1 MCSTNSICRAFESIN
16 RSPSKAKE
24 VGVGVVDASKA
35 ENGRQILCPWL
46 STSRTMMMGRYC
58 EEGDDGGAMPFMCSR
73 WSLFGERGEGR
84 YMGEIRR
91 QIWMSFLEF
100 RVLWCSRKEGGGV
113 GRRRSSH
120 PLRATDGRFGRR
132 RKSTLRDDEEEEPE
146 RWKNIVVSRPIDRIS
161 NTISSSSSS
170 SSALKTSRFIIAY
183 IIIMPSEDQQQQQQ
197 QQQQHRSTARRD
209 QLTAY
214 QTSAQASWSTS
225 KAFEVNAD
233 AEKTIKFF
241 GNFPYP
247 YMNGLLHLGHAFS
260 LSKLVRLN
268 VHEHSLSEPRSKE
281 KEDALASKHSS
292 GWSGMGWRTLFSMT
306 R

>member
-1 MCSTNSICRAFESIN
+1 
-16 RSPSKAKE
+16 
-24 VGVGVVDASKA
+24 
-35 ENGRQILCPWL
+35 
-46 STSRTMMMGRYC
+46 
-58 EEGDDGGAMPFMCSR
+58 
-73 WSLFGERGEGR
+73 
-84 YMGEIRR
+84 MGEEDVARHTHSARQTDDSEEDEKDHFETTKKKNPKTLERHRR
-91 QIWMSFLEF
+91 QSANRYRHHLE
-100 RVLWCSRKEGGGV
+100 SK
-113 GRRRSSH
+113 
-120 PLRATDGRFGRR
+120 
-132 RKSTLRDDEEEEPE
+132 
-146 RWKNIVVSRPIDRIS
+146 
-161 NTISSSSSS
+161 SSSSS
-170 SSALKTSRFIIAY
+170 SSALKTSRFII
-183 IIIMPSEDQQQQQQ
+183 IIIMPSEDQQQQQQQ

-233 AEKTIKFF
+233 KEKTIKFF

-268 VHEHSLSEPRSKE
+268 VHEHYSLSEPRSKE
-281 KEDALASKHSS
+281 KEDALASSKHSS

>member
-1 MCSTNSICRAFESIN
+1 
-16 RSPSKAKE
+16 
-24 VGVGVVDASKA
+24 
-35 ENGRQILCPWL
+35 
-46 STSRTMMMGRYC
+46 
-58 EEGDDGGAMPFMCSR
+58 
-73 WSLFGERGEGR
+73 
-84 YMGEIRR
+84 MGEEDVARHTHSARQTDDSEEDEKDHFETTKKKNPKTLERHRR
-91 QIWMSFLEF
+91 QSANRYRHHLE
-100 RVLWCSRKEGGGV
+100 SK
-113 GRRRSSH
+113 SS
-120 PLRATDGRFGRR
+120 
-132 RKSTLRDDEEEEPE
+132 S
-146 RWKNIVVSRPIDRIS
+146 
-161 NTISSSSSS
+161 SSSSSS
-170 SSALKTSRFIIAY
+170 SSALKTSRFII

-233 AEKTIKFF
+233 KEKTIKFF

-268 VHEHSLSEPRSKE
+268 VHEHYSLSEPRSKE
-281 KEDALASKHSS
+281 KEDALASSKHSS

>member
-1 MCSTNSICRAFESIN
+1 MSLVTPTPRDRRTIR
-16 RSPSKAKE
+16 KKT
-24 VGVGVVDASKA
+24 KKT
-35 ENGRQILCPWL
+35 
-46 STSRTMMMGRYC
+46 TSRRRRRRTRTL
-58 EEGDDGGAMPFMCSR
+58 EKH
-73 WSLFGERGEGR
+73 
-84 YMGEIRR
+84 RR
-91 QIWMSFLEF
+91 QSANRYRHHLE
-100 RVLWCSRKEGGGV
+100 S
-113 GRRRSSH
+113 RSS
-120 PLRATDGRFGRR
+120 
-132 RKSTLRDDEEEEPE
+132 
-146 RWKNIVVSRPIDRIS
+146 
-161 NTISSSSSS
+161 SSSSSS

-183 IIIMPSEDQQQQQQ
+183 IIIMPSEDQQQQ

>member
-1 MCSTNSICRAFESIN
+1 MVERCL
-16 RSPSKAKE
+16 
-24 VGVGVVDASKA
+24 
-35 ENGRQILCPWL
+35 LCAL
-46 STSRTMMMGRYC
+46 G
-58 EEGDDGGAMPFMCSR
+58 
-73 WSLFGERGEGR
+73 GERGEGR

-100 RVLWCSRKEGGGV
+100 RVLWCSRKEGGLRRCRLSHTTPRDRRTIRKKTKKTTS
-113 GRRRSSH
+113 RRR
-120 PLRATDGRFGRR
+120 RR
-132 RKSTLRDDEEEEPE
+132 RTRTLEKHRRQSANRYRHHLES
-146 RWKNIVVSRPIDRIS
+146 K
-161 NTISSSSSS
+161 SSSSS
-170 SSALKTSRFIIAY
+170 SSALKTSRFII
-183 IIIMPSEDQQQQQQ
+183 IIIMPSEDQQQQ

>member
-1 MCSTNSICRAFESIN
+1 
-16 RSPSKAKE
+16 
-24 VGVGVVDASKA
+24 
-35 ENGRQILCPWL
+35 
-46 STSRTMMMGRYC
+46 
-58 EEGDDGGAMPFMCSR
+58 
-73 WSLFGERGEGR
+73 
-84 YMGEIRR
+84 MGEEDVARHTHSARQTDDSEEDEKDHFETTKKKNPKTLERHRR
-91 QIWMSFLEF
+91 QSANRYRHHLE
-100 RVLWCSRKEGGGV
+100 SK
-113 GRRRSSH
+113 
-120 PLRATDGRFGRR
+120 
-132 RKSTLRDDEEEEPE
+132 
-146 RWKNIVVSRPIDRIS
+146 
-161 NTISSSSSS
+161 SSSSS
-170 SSALKTSRFIIAY
+170 SSALKTSRFII
-183 IIIMPSEDQQQQQQ
+183 IIIMPSEDQQ

>member
-1 MCSTNSICRAFESIN
+1 
-16 RSPSKAKE
+16 
-24 VGVGVVDASKA
+24 
-35 ENGRQILCPWL
+35 
-46 STSRTMMMGRYC
+46 
-58 EEGDDGGAMPFMCSR
+58 
-73 WSLFGERGEGR
+73 
-84 YMGEIRR
+84 MGEEDVARHTHSARQTDDSEEDEKDHFETTKKKNPKTLERHRR
-91 QIWMSFLEF
+91 QSANRYRHHLE
-100 RVLWCSRKEGGGV
+100 SK
-113 GRRRSSH
+113 
-120 PLRATDGRFGRR
+120 
-132 RKSTLRDDEEEEPE
+132 
-146 RWKNIVVSRPIDRIS
+146 
-161 NTISSSSSS
+161 SSSSS
-170 SSALKTSRFIIAY
+170 SSALKTSRFII
-183 IIIMPSEDQQQQQQ
+183 IIIMPSDDQQQQ

>member
-1 MCSTNSICRAFESIN
+1 VGEEDVARHTHSARQTDDSEEDEKDHFETTKKKN
-16 RSPSKAKE
+16 PKT
-24 VGVGVVDASKA
+24 
-35 ENGRQILCPWL
+35 L
-46 STSRTMMMGRYC
+46 
-58 EEGDDGGAMPFMCSR
+58 
-73 WSLFGERGEGR
+73 ERH
-84 YMGEIRR
+84 RR
-91 QIWMSFLEF
+91 QSANRYRHHLE
-100 RVLWCSRKEGGGV
+100 SK
-113 GRRRSSH
+113 
-120 PLRATDGRFGRR
+120 
-132 RKSTLRDDEEEEPE
+132 
-146 RWKNIVVSRPIDRIS
+146 
-161 NTISSSSSS
+161 SSSSS
-170 SSALKTSRFIIAY
+170 SSALKTSRFII
-183 IIIMPSEDQQQQQQ
+183 IIIMPSEDQQQQ

-292 GWSGMGWRTLFSMT
+292 G
-306 R
+306 

>member
-1 MCSTNSICRAFESIN
+1 
-16 RSPSKAKE
+16 
-24 VGVGVVDASKA
+24 
-35 ENGRQILCPWL
+35 
-46 STSRTMMMGRYC
+46 
-58 EEGDDGGAMPFMCSR
+58 
-73 WSLFGERGEGR
+73 
-84 YMGEIRR
+84 MGEEDVARHTHSARQTNDSEEDEKDHFETTKKKNPKTLERHRR
-91 QIWMSFLEF
+91 QSANRYRHHLE
-100 RVLWCSRKEGGGV
+100 SK
-113 GRRRSSH
+113 
-120 PLRATDGRFGRR
+120 
-132 RKSTLRDDEEEEPE
+132 
-146 RWKNIVVSRPIDRIS
+146 
-161 NTISSSSSS
+161 SSSSSS
-170 SSALKTSRFIIAY
+170 SSALKTSRFIIAH

>member
-1 MCSTNSICRAFESIN
+1 MF
-16 RSPSKAKE
+16 
-24 VGVGVVDASKA
+24 V
-35 ENGRQILCPWL
+35 W
-46 STSRTMMMGRYC
+46 
-58 EEGDDGGAMPFMCSR
+58 EG
-73 WSLFGERGEGR
+73 
-84 YMGEIRR
+84 
-91 QIWMSFLEF
+91 
-100 RVLWCSRKEGGGV
+100 
-113 GRRRSSH
+113 RRSSH
-120 PLRATDGRFGRR
+120 PLRDSARQTDDSEKRR
-132 RKSTLRDDEEEEPE
+132 RKRRPPPPLRDDDEEEEEEGEP
-146 RWKNIVVSRPIDRIS
+146 KNAGKTYRRQSANRYRHHLES
-161 NTISSSSSS
+161 KSSSSSS
-170 SSALKTSRFIIAY
+170 SSALKTSRFIIAHI
-183 IIIMPSEDQQQQQQ
+183 IIIMPSEDQQQQL
-197 QQQQHRSTARRD
+197 HRSTARRD

>member
-1 MCSTNSICRAFESIN
+1 MVERCL
-16 RSPSKAKE
+16 
-24 VGVGVVDASKA
+24 
-35 ENGRQILCPWL
+35 LCAL
-46 STSRTMMMGRYC
+46 G
-58 EEGDDGGAMPFMCSR
+58 
-73 WSLFGERGEGR
+73 GERGEGR

-91 QIWMSFLEF
+91 HIWMSFLEF
-100 RVLWCSRKEGGGV
+100 RVLWCSRKEGGL
-113 GRRRSSH
+113 RRCRLSH

-132 RKSTLRDDEEEEPE
+132 RKRPLRDDEEEEP
-146 RWKNIVVSRPIDRIS
+146 KNAAGKTYRRQSANRYRHHLES
-161 NTISSSSSS
+161 KSSSSSSSSS

-183 IIIMPSEDQQQQQQ
+183 IIIMPSEDQ

>member
-1 MCSTNSICRAFESIN
+1 MS
-16 RSPSKAKE
+16 
-24 VGVGVVDASKA
+24 
-35 ENGRQILCPWL
+35 W
-46 STSRTMMMGRYC
+46 
-58 EEGDDGGAMPFMCSR
+58 EG
-73 WSLFGERGEGR
+73 
-84 YMGEIRR
+84 
-91 QIWMSFLEF
+91 
-100 RVLWCSRKEGGGV
+100 
-113 GRRRSSH
+113 RRSSH
-120 PLRATDGRFGRR
+120 PRDSARQTDDSEKRR
-132 RKSTLRDDEEEEPE
+132 RKRRPPPPLRDDEEEEEEEP
-146 RWKNIVVSRPIDRIS
+146 KNAGKTYRRQSANRYRHHLES
-161 NTISSSSSS
+161 KSSSS
-170 SSALKTSRFIIAY
+170 SSALKTSRFIIAHI
-183 IIIMPSEDQQQQQQ
+183 IIIMPSEDQQ

>member
-1 MCSTNSICRAFESIN
+1 
-16 RSPSKAKE
+16 
-24 VGVGVVDASKA
+24 
-35 ENGRQILCPWL
+35 
-46 STSRTMMMGRYC
+46 
-58 EEGDDGGAMPFMCSR
+58 
-73 WSLFGERGEGR
+73 
-84 YMGEIRR
+84 MGEEDVARHTHSARQTDDSEEDEKDHFETTKKKNPKTLERHRR
-91 QIWMSFLEF
+91 QSANRYRHHLE
-100 RVLWCSRKEGGGV
+100 S
-113 GRRRSSH
+113 
-120 PLRATDGRFGRR
+120 
-132 RKSTLRDDEEEEPE
+132 KS
-146 RWKNIVVSRPIDRIS
+146 
-161 NTISSSSSS
+161 SSSSSS
-170 SSALKTSRFIIAY
+170 SSALKTSRFII

-233 AEKTIKFF
+233 KEKTIKFF

-268 VHEHSLSEPRSKE
+268 VHEHYSLSEPRSKE
-281 KEDALASKHSS
+281 KEDALASSKHSS

>member
-1 MCSTNSICRAFESIN
+1 
-16 RSPSKAKE
+16 
-24 VGVGVVDASKA
+24 
-35 ENGRQILCPWL
+35 
-46 STSRTMMMGRYC
+46 
-58 EEGDDGGAMPFMCSR
+58 
-73 WSLFGERGEGR
+73 
-84 YMGEIRR
+84 MGEEDVARHTHSARQTDDSEEDEKDHFETTKKKNPKTLERHRR
-91 QIWMSFLEF
+91 QSANRYRHHLE
-100 RVLWCSRKEGGGV
+100 S
-113 GRRRSSH
+113 
-120 PLRATDGRFGRR
+120 
-132 RKSTLRDDEEEEPE
+132 KS
-146 RWKNIVVSRPIDRIS
+146 
-161 NTISSSSSS
+161 SSSSSS
-170 SSALKTSRFIIAY
+170 SSALKTSRFII
-183 IIIMPSEDQQQQQQ
+183 IIIMPSEDQQQQ

-268 VHEHSLSEPRSKE
+268 VHEHYSLSEPRSKE
-281 KEDALASKHSS
+281 KEDALASSKHSS

>member
-1 MCSTNSICRAFESIN
+1 VGEEDVARHTHSARQTDDSEEDEKDHFETTKKKN
-16 RSPSKAKE
+16 PKT
-24 VGVGVVDASKA
+24 
-35 ENGRQILCPWL
+35 L
-46 STSRTMMMGRYC
+46 
-58 EEGDDGGAMPFMCSR
+58 
-73 WSLFGERGEGR
+73 ERH
-84 YMGEIRR
+84 RR
-91 QIWMSFLEF
+91 QSANRYRHHLE
-100 RVLWCSRKEGGGV
+100 SK
-113 GRRRSSH
+113 
-120 PLRATDGRFGRR
+120 
-132 RKSTLRDDEEEEPE
+132 
-146 RWKNIVVSRPIDRIS
+146 
-161 NTISSSSSS
+161 SSSSS
-170 SSALKTSRFIIAY
+170 SSALKTSRFII
-183 IIIMPSEDQQQQQQ
+183 IIIMPSEDQQQQ

>member
-1 MCSTNSICRAFESIN
+1 
-16 RSPSKAKE
+16 
-24 VGVGVVDASKA
+24 
-35 ENGRQILCPWL
+35 
-46 STSRTMMMGRYC
+46 
-58 EEGDDGGAMPFMCSR
+58 
-73 WSLFGERGEGR
+73 
-84 YMGEIRR
+84 MGEEDVARHTHSARQTDDSEEDEKDHFETTKKKNPKTLERHRR
-91 QIWMSFLEF
+91 QSANRYRHHLE
-100 RVLWCSRKEGGGV
+100 SK
-113 GRRRSSH
+113 SS
-120 PLRATDGRFGRR
+120 
-132 RKSTLRDDEEEEPE
+132 
-146 RWKNIVVSRPIDRIS
+146 
-161 NTISSSSSS
+161 SSSSSS
-170 SSALKTSRFIIAY
+170 SSALKNSRFI
-183 IIIMPSEDQQQQQQ
+183 IIIMPSEDQQQQ

>member
-1 MCSTNSICRAFESIN
+1 
-16 RSPSKAKE
+16 
-24 VGVGVVDASKA
+24 
-35 ENGRQILCPWL
+35 
-46 STSRTMMMGRYC
+46 
-58 EEGDDGGAMPFMCSR
+58 
-73 WSLFGERGEGR
+73 
-84 YMGEIRR
+84 MGEEDVARHTHSARQTDDSEEDEKDHFETTKKKNPKTLERHRR
-91 QIWMSFLEF
+91 QSANRYRHHLE
-100 RVLWCSRKEGGGV
+100 SK
-113 GRRRSSH
+113 
-120 PLRATDGRFGRR
+120 
-132 RKSTLRDDEEEEPE
+132 
-146 RWKNIVVSRPIDRIS
+146 
-161 NTISSSSSS
+161 SSSSS
-170 SSALKTSRFIIAY
+170 SSALKTSRFII
-183 IIIMPSEDQQQQQQ
+183 IIIMPSEDQQQQ